1 MDFDLQWLLWA
12 LPLAFALGW
21 LASRV
26 DVRQWKREQTDSPKV
41 YYKGLNLLLNEQQD
55 KAIDTFIEAMQHDPD
70 TSDLHFAL
78 GNLFRRRGEYER
90 AVRVHEHL
98 LQRADLPKSERAR
111 AQYALAQDYLKAG
124 LFDRA
129 EAAYRALEGT
139 AFATEARLALLGQL
153 ERSRDWNA
161 AIDVARQLEATGTG
175 SFASH
180 IAHCWCELA
189 LEADAAGH
197 AGAADDAV
205 RAAREAAP
213 QAARPL
219 VLAGQRAAAR
229 GAHAQ
234 ALELW
239 GQLIAAQPAFVNLV
253 AREYAESAIAA
264 GAAAAA
270 RDRLL
275 ALYRRAPTVDLLE
288 AIVALEPDRSAGRAR
303 LLEHLRAHPS
313 LSAARVLLATDAAGA
328 PDGSEP
334 RILRDAV
341 QRASA
346 PLHRYRCAA
355 CGFEAE
361 HYFWQCP
368 GCLGWDTYP
377 PQRLDDQ

>member
-26 DVRQWKREQTDSPKV
+26 DLRQWKREQTDSPKV

-55 KAIDTFIEAMQHDPD
+55 KAIDAFIEAVQQDPD

-98 LQRADLPKSERAR
+98 LQRADLPKAERAR
-111 AQYALAQDYLKAG
+111 AQHALAQDYLKAG

-129 EAAYRALEGT
+129 ESAYRALEGT
-139 AFATEARLALLGQL
+139 AFATEARLALLGLL
-153 ERSRDWNA
+153 ERSREWNA
-161 AIDVARQLEATGTG
+161 AIDVAHRLEATGTG

-197 AGAADDAV
+197 ADAADAAV
-205 RAAREAAP
+205 QAARDAAP
-213 QAARPL
+213 QAPRPL

-229 GAHAQ
+229 GQHAQ

-253 AREYAESAIAA
+253 AREYAQSAIAA
-264 GAAAAA
+264 GTGAAA
-270 RDRLL
+270 RDRLV

-288 AIVALEPDRSAGRAR
+288 AIVQLEPDAGARRAR
-303 LLEHLRAHPS
+303 LFEHLRAHPS
-313 LSAARVLLATDAAGA
+313 LSAAQVLLAADAKEA

-341 QRASA
+341 HRAA
-346 PLHRYRCAA
+346 GPLHRYRCAA

-368 GCLGWDTYP
+368 GCLNWDTYP
-377 PQRLDDQ
+377 PHRLDDQ